1 MCSSTSSFTTGVTL
15 FITSNIDPPSGL
27 DAPPLSPPHT
37 TLCIITVHS
46 SSMPSILVNV
56 GVGMVMLVD
65 IVVSELMVTTMTM
78 VVIDRGR
85 D

>member
-1 MCSSTSSFTTGVTL
+1 MAKFAKLRTPAYL
-15 FITSNIDPPSGL
+15 PGL

-65 IVVSELMVTTMTM
+65 IVVSGLMATTMTM
-78 VVIDRGR
+78 VVIEGGTRR
-85 D
+85 